1 MRWLAATLALLC
13 ASAALVAGIYF
24 RDRDPSSWLPPPRT
38 AATLDVKTILLAI
51 HCPAGVCSYR
61 LVSNPRPDH
70 WVARIFNGTTTQCF
84 DIDLL
89 AFDVTETHGVT
100 GATLVGCSRTGAGS
114 GA

>member
-1 MRWLAATLALLC
+1 MRWLAATLVLLS

-51 HCPAGVCSYR
+51 HCPEGVCSYR

-84 DIDLL
+84 DINLRD
-89 AFDVTETHGVT
+89 FDVTETRGVT
-100 GATLVGCSRTGAGS
+100 GATLVGCGRPAAGPR
-114 GA
+114 A